1 MSVIRVG
8 FNLFGFLT
16 AVVECISSLAH
27 SMITLPWG
35 RAMAT
40 PPICGSSK
48 QSTFSFV
55 SVTSPSVSFGTPGGM
70 MAGPV
75 APIPPPAPPPTPTPL
90 APDCPRSDVV
100 LPRCG

>member
-1 MSVIRVG
+1 MSVMRVG
-8 FNLFGFLT
+8 FNRFGLLT

-27 SMITLPWG
+27 SMMTLPWG
-35 RAMAT
+35 SAIAT

-55 SVTSPSVSFGTPGGM
+55 SVTSPSVSFGTPGGTM
-70 MAGPV
+70 DAPPV
-75 APIPPPAPPPTPTPL
+75 PPAPL
-90 APDCPRSDVV
+90 APDSAPA